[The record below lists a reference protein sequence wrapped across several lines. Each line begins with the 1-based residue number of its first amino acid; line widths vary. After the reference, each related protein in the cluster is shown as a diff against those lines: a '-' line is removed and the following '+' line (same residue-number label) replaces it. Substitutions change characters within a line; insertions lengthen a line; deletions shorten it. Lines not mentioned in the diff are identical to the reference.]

1 MLGVR
6 FFFFGC
12 NNSFC
17 GCNISFCSYNISF
30 CGCNISFCGYN
41 ISFCGCNISFFDCN
55 ISFCGYNNSFCGYN
69 ISFCGYN
76 ISFCGCNISFCGCN
90 NSKSDCYILFSACSK
105 SKRDLCF
112 SYATT
117 YNLVDAFLSF
127 KVLHETDAQ
136 RSAALKSGDES
147 TPSHYK
153 YRKNFKLNN
162 RAIPKKSRTSPLFKT
177 VVVGSLFTIHI
188 LPKYQ
193 VQYNRHLLISI
204 NLSSV
209 LK

>member
-12 NNSFC
+12 NN
-17 GCNISFCSYNISF
+17 SF

-41 ISFCGCNISFFDCN
+41 ISFCGCNISFFGCN
-55 ISFCGYNNSFCGYN
+55 ISFFDCN

-76 ISFCGCNISFCGCN
+76 ISFCGYNISFCGCN

-136 RSAALKSGDES
+136 RFGYCRRRGFLAPK
-147 TPSHYK
+147 
-153 YRKNFKLNN
+153 FN
-162 RAIPKKSRTSPLFKT
+162 RRTKVEPCTNAQSKPFSPAFGNTLLCVRYYFN
-177 VVVGSLFTIHI
+177 SL
-188 LPKYQ
+188 
-193 VQYNRHLLISI
+193 
-204 NLSSV
+204 
-209 LK
+209 

>member
-1 MLGVR
+1 MSFWVITNLATWNKPMLGVR

-17 GCNISFCSYNISF
+17 GCNISFC
-30 CGCNISFCGYN
+30 GCNISFCGY
-41 ISFCGCNISFFDCN
+41 
-55 ISFCGYNNSFCGYN
+55 
-69 ISFCGYN
+69 
-76 ISFCGCNISFCGCN
+76 NISFCGCN

-136 RSAALKSGDES
+136 RSTACFQVANSA
-147 TPSHYK
+147 PSQYK
-153 YRKNFKLNN
+153 YTQIIKLNN
-162 RAIPKKSRTSPLFKT
+162 
-177 VVVGSLFTIHI
+177 G
-188 LPKYQ
+188 
-193 VQYNRHLLISI
+193 
-204 NLSSV
+204 V
-209 LK
+209 LGYH

>member
-30 CGCNISFCGYN
+30 CGCNISFCGY
-41 ISFCGCNISFFDCN
+41 
-55 ISFCGYNNSFCGYN
+55 
-69 ISFCGYN
+69 
-76 ISFCGCNISFCGCN
+76 NISFCGCN

-136 RSAALKSGDES
+136 RFGYCRRRGFLAQKFKRRTNVEPCTNVQSKSFSPAFGN
-147 TPSHYK
+147 TL
-153 YRKNFKLNN
+153 LN
-162 RAIPKKSRTSPLFKT
+162 
-177 VVVGSLFTIHI
+177 
-188 LPKYQ
+188 
-193 VQYNRHLLISI
+193 
-204 NLSSV
+204 
-209 LK
+209 

>member
-17 GCNISFCSYNISF
+17 GCNISFF
-30 CGCNISFCGYN
+30 DCNISFCGYN
-41 ISFCGCNISFFDCN
+41 ISFCG
-55 ISFCGYNNSFCGYN
+55 Y
-69 ISFCGYN
+69 
-76 ISFCGCNISFCGCN
+76 NISFCGCN

-136 RSAALKSGDES
+136 RFAACCSCVNLRQKITS
-147 TPSHYK
+147 T
-153 YRKNFKLNN
+153 KLLMEFSEK
-162 RAIPKKSRTSPLFKT
+162 IPNAS
-177 VVVGSLFTIHI
+177 
-188 LPKYQ
+188 Q
-193 VQYNRHLLISI
+193 A
-204 NLSSV
+204 
-209 LK
+209 

>member
-30 CGCNISFCGYN
+30 CGCNISFCG
-41 ISFCGCNISFFDCN
+41 FN
-55 ISFCGYNNSFCGYN
+55 ISFCGY
-69 ISFCGYN
+69 
-76 ISFCGCNISFCGCN
+76 NISFCGCN

-136 RSAALKSGDES
+136 LVNII
-147 TPSHYK
+147 K
-153 YRKNFKLNN
+153 Y
-162 RAIPKKSRTSPLFKT
+162 IQLFYR
-177 VVVGSLFTIHI
+177 FQI
-188 LPKYQ
+188 LIKFF
-193 VQYNRHLLISI
+193 LITFI
-204 NLSSV
+204 G
-209 LK
+209 

>member
-17 GCNISFCSYNISF
+17 GCNISFC
-30 CGCNISFCGYN
+30 GY
-41 ISFCGCNISFFDCN
+41 
-55 ISFCGYNNSFCGYN
+55 
-69 ISFCGYN
+69 
-76 ISFCGCNISFCGCN
+76 NISFCGCN

-136 RSAALKSGDES
+136 RSRARPSAAFWGSIGLS
-147 TPSHYK
+147 TCCV
-153 YRKNFKLNN
+153 LL
-162 RAIPKKSRTSPLFKT
+162 LFSAKIIKI
-177 VVVGSLFTIHI
+177 SLQ
-188 LPKYQ
+188 L
-193 VQYNRHLLISI
+193 VEI
-204 NLSSV
+204 NLD
-209 LK
+209 K

>member
-30 CGCNISFCGYN
+30 CGCNISFCGY
-41 ISFCGCNISFFDCN
+41 
-55 ISFCGYNNSFCGYN
+55 
-69 ISFCGYN
+69 
-76 ISFCGCNISFCGCN
+76 NISFCGCN

-136 RSAALKSGDES
+136 RLTACGSCVNLTLNFTS
-147 TPSHYK
+147 TKLLMNFRRKFKQRPS
-153 YRKNFKLNN
+153 
-162 RAIPKKSRTSPLFKT
+162 RAIATSRC
-177 VVVGSLFTIHI
+177 
-188 LPKYQ
+188 
-193 VQYNRHLLISI
+193 
-204 NLSSV
+204 
-209 LK
+209 

>member
-41 ISFCGCNISFFDCN
+41 ISFCGCNISFFGCNISFFDCN

-69 ISFCGYN
+69 ISFCGY
-76 ISFCGCNISFCGCN
+76 NISFCGCN

-136 RSAALKSGDES
+136 RFVAC
-147 TPSHYK
+147 
-153 YRKNFKLNN
+153 
-162 RAIPKKSRTSPLFKT
+162 TS
-177 VVVGSLFTIHI
+177 VVVKMQFRLFITVFLFFYCRLFYHSLTTECKPLLYLRCYSSLRFFT
-188 LPKYQ
+188 
-193 VQYNRHLLISI
+193 LLISEFFSYVC
-204 NLSSV
+204 LLAS
-209 LK
+209 

>member
-12 NNSFC
+12 NN
-17 GCNISFCSYNISF
+17 SF

-41 ISFCGCNISFFDCN
+41 ISFCGCNISFFGCN
-55 ISFCGYNNSFCGYN
+55 ISFFDCN

-76 ISFCGCNISFCGCN
+76 ISFCGYNISFCGCN

-136 RSAALKSGDES
+136 RSVACFQVAISA
-147 TPSHYK
+147 PSHYK
-153 YRKNFKLNN
+153 YKLIIKFYNGVFG
-162 RAIPKKSRTSPLFKT
+162 L
-177 VVVGSLFTIHI
+177 SL
-188 LPKYQ
+188 K
-193 VQYNRHLLISI
+193 RHLKQTAVVK
-204 NLSSV
+204 SV
-209 LK
+209 L

>member
-41 ISFCGCNISFFDCN
+41 ISFCGCNISFFGCN
-55 ISFCGYNNSFCGYN
+55 ISFFDCN

-76 ISFCGCNISFCGCN
+76 ISFCGYNISFCGCN

-136 RSAALKSGDES
+136 LVNITKYIQLFLTLKIILQVFSYLLYQPFDLTDS
-147 TPSHYK
+147 VSYQQQFLLNAYKQSWFLYSNAPAPARIPS
-153 YRKNFKLNN
+153 RG
-162 RAIPKKSRTSPLFKT
+162 T
-177 VVVGSLFTIHI
+177 
-188 LPKYQ
+188 
-193 VQYNRHLLISI
+193 
-204 NLSSV
+204 
-209 LK
+209 

>member
-17 GCNISFCSYNISF
+17 GCNISFC
-30 CGCNISFCGYN
+30 GY
-41 ISFCGCNISFFDCN
+41 
-55 ISFCGYNNSFCGYN
+55 
-69 ISFCGYN
+69 
-76 ISFCGCNISFCGCN
+76 NISFCGCN

-117 YNLVDAFLSF
+117 YNLVDAFLSC

-136 RSAALKSGDES
+136 RPVALRGAELEM
-147 TPSHYK
+147 P
-153 YRKNFKLNN
+153 N
-162 RAIPKKSRTSPLFKT
+162 
-177 VVVGSLFTIHI
+177 
-188 LPKYQ
+188 
-193 VQYNRHLLISI
+193 
-204 NLSSV
+204 
-209 LK
+209 

>member
-41 ISFCGCNISFFDCN
+41 ISFCGCNISFFGCN
-55 ISFCGYNNSFCGYN
+55 ISFFDCN

-76 ISFCGCNISFCGCN
+76 ISFCGYNISFCGCN

-136 RSAALKSGDES
+136 RSGAWRGWGIKM
-147 TPSHYK
+147 
-153 YRKNFKLNN
+153 R
-162 RAIPKKSRTSPLFKT
+162 
-177 VVVGSLFTIHI
+177 
-188 LPKYQ
+188 
-193 VQYNRHLLISI
+193 
-204 NLSSV
+204 NLSVKPEFSKYKTIFKFS
-209 LK
+209 LKPQSCQTAVMGRLFCRNYY